1 MVGDGTHRTR
11 RFMQRAIRRL
21 NALEYALL
29 AGAAVLAMAGG
40 LLVALFLRQELGFP
54 LRLSWII
61 CSLLLFVLPGVA
73 VLGRETLKDTRPPAD
88 PEGPDGDVD
97 SPVP

>member
-40 LLVALFLRQELGFP
+40 LLAALFLRQELGFP
-54 LRLSWII
+54 LRLSWMI
-61 CSLLLFVLPGVA
+61 CSLLLFVLPGVV
-73 VLGRETLKDTRPPAD
+73 VLGRETVKGNRPPETSED
-88 PEGPDGDVD
+88 GPERP
-97 SPVP
+97 

>member
-29 AGAAVLAMAGG
+29 AGAAALAMVGG
-40 LLVALFLRQELGFP
+40 FLAALFLRQELGFP
-54 LRLSWII
+54 LRASWII
-61 CSLLLFVLPGVA
+61 CSILFFVIPGVV
-73 VLGRETLKDTRPPAD
+73 VLGRETLKESRPPGD
-88 PEGPDGDVD
+88 DGDEAD
-97 SPVP
+97 SPDR

>member
-1 MVGDGTHRTR
+1 
-11 RFMQRAIRRL
+11 MQRAIRRL

-40 LLVALFLRQELGFP
+40 LLAGLFLRQELGFP

-73 VLGRETLKDTRPPAD
+73 VLGRETLKPPL
-88 PEGPDGDVD
+88 PPTDGDGSDDSD
-97 SPVP
+97 SPAP